1 MNCGLCQ
8 KYIKVFKKIFFWGCD
23 FFYVYLKQ
31 VPLSPVLQSEQ
42 KAEEYDSKGRPVRQS
57 RNKKVNYSL
66 LEEKDD
72 SCSESDLEEDLEKW
86 FSAAQDNVQS
96 SSAK

>member
-42 KAEEYDSKGRPVRQS
+42 KVEEYDLKGRPVRQS

>member
-1 MNCGLCQ
+1 MIDL
-8 KYIKVFKKIFFWGCD
+8 
-23 FFYVYLKQ
+23 FYVYLKQ
-31 VPLSPVLQSEQ
+31 VPLHVTPVLQSEQ

-66 LEEKDD
+66 PEEKDA

-86 FSAAQDNVQS
+86 FSAAQDNAQS

>member
-1 MNCGLCQ
+1 MFL
-8 KYIKVFKKIFFWGCD
+8 KHFLL
-23 FFYVYLKQ
+23 YLKQ
-31 VPLSPVLQSEQ
+31 VPLTPVLQSEQ
-42 KAEEYDSKGRPVRQS
+42 KVEEYDLKGRPVRQS

-66 LEEKDD
+66 PEEKDA

-86 FSAAQDNVQS
+86 FSAAQDNAQS